1 MEMKRG
7 RNRQSFSWT
16 IGARGSSALEAGA
29 ARNDTGD
36 RGPVE
41 SLLALRHG
49 AQQVIAHQA
58 GHRHRDQRLLG
69 RAQGEANVLAAEGEL
84 EAGGLEASP
93 QGFGWSVNT
102 PAPSV
107 PAQTVDGAPPAP
119 ITAKLRTLTP
129 SSP

>member
-7 RNRQSFSWT
+7 RNRQSF
-16 IGARGSSALEAGA
+16 R
-29 ARNDTGD
+29 
-36 RGPVE
+36 
-41 SLLALRHG
+41 
-49 AQQVIAHQA
+49 HQA

-93 QGFGWSVNT
+93 QGVGWSVNT

-119 ITAKLRTLTP
+119 PAPITAKLRTLTP